1 MIRSFRTFAS
11 AVLLAVPALASAAM
25 PVIEVFKSESCGCC
39 EAWTKHLK
47 EHGFTVKVNN
57 VASPSDYRQKSGIP
71 STLGSCHTAK
81 VAGYA
86 IEGHVPANEIK
97 RLVAS
102 GVKARGL
109 AVPAMPLGSPGMEA
123 ARSDPYDV
131 FLVEPDGRS
140 IVYKHYS
147 GKS

>member
-1 MIRSFRTFAS
+1 MLRRFRTIVS
-11 AVLLAVPALASAAM
+11 TVLLAVPALASAAM
-25 PVIEVFKSESCGCC
+25 PVIEVFKSETCGCC

-57 VASPSDYRQKSGIP
+57 VSNPSDYRQKFGIP
-71 STLGSCHTAK
+71 TELGSCHTAK

-86 IEGHVPANEIK
+86 IEGHVPASEIK

-123 ARSDPYDV
+123 GRSDPYDV
-131 FLVEPDGRS
+131 FLVAPDGRAT
-140 IVYKHYS
+140 VYKHYT
-147 GKS
+147 GKN